1 MGLGAISE
9 VEVCACKF
17 IHEGMDDRALPV
29 GMCGGYEEEDIAS
42 VYLGEGHMNRPPYDS
57 RLIRLQGVGP
67 VKVENRIAG
76 GP

>member
-1 MGLGAISE
+1 MRQCARPDISLR
-9 VEVCACKF
+9 CRDARR
-17 IHEGMDDRALPV
+17 IDDRALPV
-29 GMCGGYEEEDIAS
+29 GLCGGDEEEDIAS
-42 VYLGEGHMNRPPYDS
+42 VYLGEGQINRPPYDS